1 MGTLQKQGLKQGNLA
16 LLTVPIHN
24 PKTNWTTPFMRK
36 KSKTPNKS
44 MVALAANIGVSRTT
58 LYTWKEAG
66 APVDKGEGAIL
77 EWAMAENR
85 RGSDNDEMRAAK
97 LGVLRETERR
107 LKIANDEKSKDIL
120 KREDVEADA
129 ARAMGL
135 LWQTLD
141 LAFGYELPPYL
152 VGRSVEE
159 IATGLGVQLDKFK
172 AVLRLEFRKADG
184 EEIPASEYE
193 AVKLSAEAVAVL
205 QVCARRAWEEKVT
218 SEWSWFQDW
227 KRKVEVE
234 SAAARRAWCQ
244 KRAAAGLPVPDASDM
259 ELAAHPG
266 LKRTE

>member
-1 MGTLQKQGLKQGNLA
+1 
-16 LLTVPIHN
+16 
-24 PKTNWTTPFMRK
+24 MRK
-36 KSKTPNKS
+36 KSQKPKKS
-44 MVALAANIGVSRTT
+44 MFALAANIGVSRTT

-135 LWQTLD
+135 LWQALD
-141 LAFGYELPPYL
+141 RAFGYELPPDL

-172 AVLRLEFRKADG
+172 EVLRLEFRKMDG
-184 EEIPASEYE
+184 QEIPAAEYE

-205 QVCARRAWEEKVT
+205 HVCARRALEEKVT